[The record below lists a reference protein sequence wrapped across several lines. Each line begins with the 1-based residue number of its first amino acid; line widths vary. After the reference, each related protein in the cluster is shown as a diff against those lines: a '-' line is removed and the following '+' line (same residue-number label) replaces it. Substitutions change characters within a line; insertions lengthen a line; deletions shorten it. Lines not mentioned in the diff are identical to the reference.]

1 MHTFFTILR
10 RGFGS
15 ALFLF
20 WNGTWHNFA
29 LLGITPS
36 FSAGS
41 TPAAGIEKP
50 RRTLYMAFCGAFF
63 IVWWN
68 RIDTNFETL

>member
-20 WNGTWHNFA
+20 WHGTWHNFA

-41 TPAAGIEKP
+41 TPAAGIQLP
-50 RRTLYMAFCGAFF
+50 RRTLVFGVLRGVFYWVMGL
-63 IVWWN
+63 
-68 RIDTNFETL
+68 D